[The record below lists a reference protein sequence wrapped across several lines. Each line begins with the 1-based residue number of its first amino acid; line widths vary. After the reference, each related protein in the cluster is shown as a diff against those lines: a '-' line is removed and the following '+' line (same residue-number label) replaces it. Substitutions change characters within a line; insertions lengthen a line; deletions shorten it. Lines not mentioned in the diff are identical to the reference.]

1 MAEDEKASNG
11 QLHVSTAE
19 ESADKE
25 VQYLEGPRF
34 YLFMTAYA
42 SISSYRARA
51 HNTVV
56 SQWHFFSR
64 ILRYPSSQPHLSPS
78 PMTFMASKA
87 DHGSYRDTS

>member
-1 MAEDEKASNG
+1 MHKEDRNMAEDEKASNG

-42 SISSYRARA
+42 SISS
-51 HNTVV
+51 
-56 SQWHFFSR
+56 
-64 ILRYPSSQPHLSPS
+64 
-78 PMTFMASKA
+78 
-87 DHGSYRDTS
+87 